1 MKYVHTKKRKRQNK
15 SMFNNKI
22 LEPHK
27 HIDHKS
33 HVKGRGKSRK
43 KKPKERINSR
53 GGNTSS
59 EEKDEQNVKVQ
70 PL

>member
-1 MKYVHTKKRKRQNK
+1 
-15 SMFNNKI
+15 MFSNKI

-43 KKPKERINSR
+43 KKKKERKKTQLIVEEGTQAVKRKIN
-53 GGNTSS
+53 
-59 EEKDEQNVKVQ
+59 KK
-70 PL
+70 